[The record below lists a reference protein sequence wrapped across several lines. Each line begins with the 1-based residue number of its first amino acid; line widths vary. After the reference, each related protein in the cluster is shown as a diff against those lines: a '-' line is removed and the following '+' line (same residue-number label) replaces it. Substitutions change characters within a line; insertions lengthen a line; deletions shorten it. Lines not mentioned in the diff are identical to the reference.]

1 MRKYSISM
9 GYLHKYPQQS
19 YQDCHISFY
28 YLIIIETYS
37 NTLNRFKVVFF
48 NFASLHSVICIVRVV
63 DAHT

>member
-9 GYLHKYPQQS
+9 GYLHKYPHQS

-37 NTLNRFKVVFF
+37 NTLNRFKVFF
-48 NFASLHSVICIVRVV
+48 FILRHYILSYVLLEW
-63 DAHT
+63 

>member
-9 GYLHKYPQQS
+9 GYLHKYPHQS

-37 NTLNRFKVVFF
+37 NTLNWFKVGFF
-48 NFASLHSVICIVRVV
+48 ILRHYILSYVLLEW
-63 DAHT
+63 

>member
-9 GYLHKYPQQS
+9 GYLHKYPHQS

-48 NFASLHSVICIVRVV
+48 ILRHYILSYVLLEW
-63 DAHT
+63 

>member
-37 NTLNRFKVVFF
+37 NTLNRFKVFF
-48 NFASLHSVICIVRVV
+48 LILRHYILSYVLLEW
-63 DAHT
+63 